1 MGCGALTGA
10 IAAILV
16 SSLVVAICAGVWAF
30 VEMGDFRKALR
41 ACAVTIVAM
50 ITAGASFGQLW
61 DMQDPDSDV
70 MCRPVRE
77 TK

>member
-1 MGCGALTGA
+1 
-10 IAAILV
+10 
-16 SSLVVAICAGVWAF
+16 
-30 VEMGDFRKALR
+30 MGDFRKALR

-77 TK
+77 AK